1 MNSLWCATVDKRAI
15 GKARVA
21 SLEALLHDLIGQD
34 DATLGQALKGDL
46 FKKDGTFHLGKLA
59 ESIGLDCEQATFR
72 QNKTLR
78 EQIDVAEAEIRAR
91 GLLSYPNA
99 DPAAQTKRAIGDQN
113 EAKFLDWLAK
123 VGTEQIPAPVSHTGR
138 LYRKALWA
146 TYSGQAL
153 LDVERFP
160 TWFNSRPDVR
170 EALNELDVRV
180 VQSSVVTVRMDS
192 DSIAD
197 DMEDTMTS
205 TLVRNLRAEIK
216 TLKEQLA
223 AEREARR
230 KAELDA
236 KQNDW
241 QAQFVPTGKMPH
253 KE

>member
-1 MNSLWCATVDKRAI
+1 MDKRAL

-21 SLEALLHDLIGQD
+21 SLDALLRDLISQD
-34 DATLGQALKGDL
+34 DTTLRQTLKDDL
-46 FKKDGTFHLGKLA
+46 LKKDGTFHLGKLA
-59 ESIGLDCEQATFR
+59 ESIGFDCEQATFR
-72 QNKTLR
+72 QNKALR
-78 EQIDVAEAEIRAR
+78 ERIHAAEAQMRAR
-91 GLLSYPNA
+91 GLLSEPIT
-99 DPAAQTKRAIGDQN
+99 DPAALTKQAIGEQN
-113 EAKFLDWLAK
+113 EARFLQWLEK
-123 VGTEQIPAPVSHTGR
+123 VGTAQIPAPVGHTGR

-160 TWFNSRPDVR
+160 AWFNSRRDVKR
-170 EALNELDVRV
+170 ALNELDVKV
-180 VQSSVVTVRMDS
+180 VQNSVVTIRMES

-230 KAELDA
+230 RAELEA
-236 KQNDW
+236 KQNEW
-241 QAQFVPTGKMPH
+241 QEQFVPTGKMPH

>member
-1 MNSLWCATVDKRAI
+1 M
-15 GKARVA
+15 A
-21 SLEALLHDLIGQD
+21 SLEALLRDLIGQD
-34 DATLGQALKGDL
+34 DMTLRQTIKGDL

-59 ESIGLDCEQATFR
+59 EAIGLDCEQATFR

-78 EQIDVAEAEIRAR
+78 ERIDAAEAEIRVR
-91 GLLSYPNA
+91 GLLSDSDT
-99 DPAAQTKRAIGDQN
+99 DPAMPTKQAIGEQN
-113 EAKFLDWLAK
+113 EARFLEWLAK
-123 VGTEQIPAPVSHTGR
+123 VGTEQLPAPVSHTGR

-153 LDVERFP
+153 LDVQSYP
-160 TWFNSRPDVR
+160 TWFNRRTDVKK
-170 EALNELDVRV
+170 ALDELDVKV
-180 VQSSVVTVRMDS
+180 VQNSVVAIRMES
-192 DSIAD
+192 DSISD

-230 KAELDA
+230 KAELEA
-236 KQNDW
+236 KQNEW
-241 QAQFVPTGKMPH
+241 QTQFVPTGKMPH

>member
-1 MNSLWCATVDKRAI
+1 MWCATVDKRAL

-21 SLEALLHDLIGQD
+21 SLEALLRDLIGQND
-34 DATLGQALKGDL
+34 TTLRQILKTDL

-72 QNKTLR
+72 QNKALR
-78 EQIDVAEAEIRAR
+78 ERIDAAEAEIRGR
-91 GLLSYPNA
+91 GLLSESITDSAGP
-99 DPAAQTKRAIGDQN
+99 TKQAIGEQN
-113 EAKFLDWLAK
+113 EVRFLQWLAK

-138 LYRKALWA
+138 LYRKVLWA

-153 LDVERFP
+153 LDVERVP
-160 TWFNSRPDVR
+160 TWFNSRSNVR
-170 EALNELDVRV
+170 EALDDLDVRV
-180 VQSSVVTVRMDS
+180 VQNSVVTISMES

-197 DMEDTMTS
+197 DMEETMTS

-216 TLKEQLA
+216 TLKEQLV

-230 KAELDA
+230 KAELEA

-241 QAQFVPTGKMPH
+241 QAQLVPTGKMPH
-253 KE
+253 KQ

>member
-1 MNSLWCATVDKRAI
+1 MDKRAI
-15 GKARVA
+15 GKTRVA

-34 DATLGQALKGDL
+34 DATLSQTLKGDL

-72 QNKTLR
+72 QNKALR
-78 EQIDVAEAEIRAR
+78 ERIDVAEAEIRAR
-91 GLLSYPNA
+91 GLLSGSRT
-99 DPAAQTKRAIGDQN
+99 DPVAPTKRAIGDKN
-113 EAKFLDWLAK
+113 EAKFLDWLAM
-123 VGTEQIPAPVSHTGR
+123 VGTEKIPAPVSHTGR

-153 LDVERFP
+153 LDVERVP
-160 TWFNSRPDVR
+160 TWFNSRPNVR

-180 VQSSVVTVRMDS
+180 VQNSVVTIRMDS

-205 TLVRNLRAEIK
+205 ALVRKLRAEIK

-230 KAELDA
+230 KAELEA
-236 KQNDW
+236 KQNEW
-241 QAQFVPTGKMPH
+241 QAQFVTTGKMPH
-253 KE
+253 KQ

>member
-1 MNSLWCATVDKRAI
+1 M
-15 GKARVA
+15 A

-34 DATLGQALKGDL
+34 DATLSQTLKGDL

-59 ESIGLDCEQATFR
+59 ESTGLDCEQATFR
-72 QNKTLR
+72 QNKALR
-78 EQIDVAEAEIRAR
+78 ERIDVAEAEIRAR
-91 GLLSYPNA
+91 GLLSESNT
-99 DPAAQTKRAIGDQN
+99 DPVAPTKRAIGDQN
-113 EAKFLDWLAK
+113 EARFLDWLAM
-123 VGTEQIPAPVSHTGR
+123 VGTEQIPAAVSHTGR

-153 LDVERFP
+153 LDVERVP
-160 TWFNSRPDVR
+160 TRFNSRPNVR
-170 EALNELDVRV
+170 DALNELDVRV
-180 VQSSVVTVRMDS
+180 VQNSVVTIRMDS

-230 KAELDA
+230 KAELES
-236 KQNDW
+236 KQNEW
-241 QAQFVPTGKMPH
+241 QAQFVTTGKMPH

>member
-1 MNSLWCATVDKRAI
+1 MWCATVDKRAL

-21 SLEALLHDLIGQD
+21 SLDALLHDL
-34 DATLGQALKGDL
+34 LGQHETTLRQMLGGDL

-78 EQIDVAEAEIRAR
+78 KRIDEAEAEIRAR
-91 GLLSYPNA
+91 GLLLESNA
-99 DPAAQTKRAIGDQN
+99 APAVPTKQAIGEHN
-113 EAKFLDWLAK
+113 EAKFLEWLAK
-123 VGTEQIPAPVSHTGR
+123 VGTEQLPAPVSHTGR

-146 TYSGQAL
+146 TYSGQTL

-160 TWFNSRPDVR
+160 TWFNSRPDVK
-170 EALNELDVRV
+170 EALNELDVKV
-180 VQSSVVTVRMDS
+180 VQNGVVTIRMDS

-230 KAELDA
+230 KAELEA
-236 KQNDW
+236 KQNEW

>member
-1 MNSLWCATVDKRAI
+1 MDKRAI

-21 SLEALLHDLIGQD
+21 SLEALLNDLIGQND
-34 DATLGQALKGDL
+34 TTLSQTLRGDL

-59 ESIGLDCEQATFR
+59 ELIGLDCEQTTFR

-78 EQIDVAEAEIRAR
+78 ERVDVAEATIRAR
-91 GLLSYPNA
+91 GLISESNA
-99 DPAAQTKRAIGDQN
+99 GPTAPTKQAIGEQN
-113 EAKFLDWLAK
+113 EARFLDWLAR
-123 VGTEQIPAPVSHTGR
+123 VGTEEIPAPVSHTGR

-160 TWFNSRPDVR
+160 TWFNSRADVK
-170 EALNELDVRV
+170 EALNQLDVRV
-180 VQSSVVTVRMDS
+180 VQSSVVSIRMDS

-223 AEREARR
+223 VEREARQ
-230 KAELDA
+230 KAELEA
-236 KQNDW
+236 KQNEW

>member
-1 MNSLWCATVDKRAI
+1 VDKRAI

-21 SLEALLHDLIGQD
+21 SLEALLHDLMGQD
-34 DATLGQALKGDL
+34 DTTLSKTLSSNL

-59 ESIGLDCEQATFR
+59 ESIGHDCEQTTFR
-72 QNKTLR
+72 QNNNLR
-78 EQIDVAEAEIRAR
+78 ERVDVAEAEIRAR
-91 GLLSYPNA
+91 GLLSKSSI
-99 DPAAQTKRAIGDQN
+99 DPVAPTKRAIGDEN
-113 EAKFLDWLAK
+113 EAKFLDWLAR
-123 VGTEQIPAPVSHTGR
+123 VGTEQIPAPVSHTRR

-153 LDVERFP
+153 LDVERVP
-160 TWFNSRPDVR
+160 TWFNSRPKVR

-180 VQSSVVTVRMDS
+180 VQNSVVTIRMDS

-205 TLVRNLRAEIK
+205 TLVRKLRAEIK

-230 KAELDA
+230 KAELEA
-236 KQNDW
+236 KQNEW
-241 QAQFVPTGKMPH
+241 QAQLITTGKMPH

>member
-1 MNSLWCATVDKRAI
+1 MWCVTVDKIAL
-15 GKARVA
+15 GKARVV
-21 SLEALLHDLIGQD
+21 SMEALLHDLLGQD
-34 DATLGQALKGDL
+34 DTTLRQSLKGDL
-46 FKKDGTFHLGKLA
+46 FKRDGTFHLGKLA
-59 ESIGLDCEQATFR
+59 ESIGLNCEQATFR
-72 QNKTLR
+72 QNDKLR
-78 EQIDVAEAEIRAR
+78 KRIDAAEAEIRAR
-91 GLLSYPNA
+91 GLLSESTG
-99 DPAAQTKRAIGDQN
+99 DPAGPTKQAIGEQN
-113 EAKFLDWLAK
+113 EARFLEWLSK

-170 EALNELDVRV
+170 EALNELDVKV
-180 VQSSVVTVRMDS
+180 VQSIVITIRMES

-205 TLVRNLRAEIK
+205 TLIRNLRAEIK

-230 KAELDA
+230 KAELEA
-236 KQNDW
+236 KQNEW

>member
-1 MNSLWCATVDKRAI
+1 
-15 GKARVA
+15 VA
-21 SLEALLHDLIGQD
+21 SLEALLHDLIAQD
-34 DATLGQALKGDL
+34 DATLSQALKGDF

-59 ESIGLDCEQATFR
+59 ESIGLNCEEATFR

-78 EQIDVAEAEIRAR
+78 ERIDVAEAAIRAR
-91 GLLSYPNA
+91 GLLSESNVG
-99 DPAAQTKRAIGDQN
+99 PAAPTKRAIGEQN
-113 EAKFLDWLAK
+113 EGKFLDWLAK
-123 VGTEQIPAPVSHTGR
+123 VGTEEVPAPVSHTGR

-160 TWFNSRPDVR
+160 TWFNSRSDVK
-170 EALNELDVRV
+170 EALNQLDVRV
-180 VQSSVVTVRMDS
+180 VQSSVVTIRMES

-205 TLVRNLRAEIK
+205 TLVRKLRAEIK

-230 KAELDA
+230 KAELEA
-236 KQNDW
+236 KQNEW

-253 KE
+253 KQ

>member
-1 MNSLWCATVDKRAI
+1 MDKRAI

-21 SLEALLHDLIGQD
+21 SLDTLLNHLIGQD
-34 DATLGQALKGDL
+34 DATLSQTLKGDL

-59 ESIGLDCEQATFR
+59 VSIGLDCEQATFR

-78 EQIDVAEAEIRAR
+78 ERIDVAEAAIRAR
-91 GLLSYPNA
+91 GLLSESNA
-99 DPAAQTKRAIGDQN
+99 GSAAPTKRAIGGQN
-113 EAKFLDWLAK
+113 EARFLDWLAK
-123 VGTEQIPAPVSHTGR
+123 VGTEEIPAPVSHTGR

-160 TWFNSRPDVR
+160 TWFNSRPDVKD
-170 EALNELDVRV
+170 ALNQLDVSV
-180 VQSSVVTVRMDS
+180 VQSSVVTIRMDS

-216 TLKEQLA
+216 TLKEKLA

-230 KAELDA
+230 KAELEA
-236 KQNDW
+236 KQNEW
-241 QAQFVPTGKMPH
+241 QAQFISTGKMPH
-253 KE
+253 KQ

>member
-1 MNSLWCATVDKRAI
+1 MDKRAL

-21 SLEALLHDLIGQD
+21 SLEALLQDLID
-34 DATLGQALKGDL
+34 LDEATLNLMLKGDL

-59 ESIGLDCEQATFR
+59 ESIGLGCEQATFR

-78 EQIDVAEAEIRAR
+78 ERIDVTEAAIRAR
-91 GLLSYPNA
+91 GLPSEFNA
-99 DPAAQTKRAIGDQN
+99 GPAAPTKRAIGDQN

-123 VGTEQIPAPVSHTGR
+123 VGTEEIPAPVSHTGR

-146 TYSGQAL
+146 TYSGQPL

-160 TWFNSRPDVR
+160 TWFNSRPDVKD
-170 EALNELDVRV
+170 ALNQLDVRV
-180 VQSSVVTVRMDS
+180 VQSSVVTIRMDS

-216 TLKEQLA
+216 RLKEQLA

-230 KAELDA
+230 KAELEA
-236 KQNDW
+236 KQNEW
-241 QAQFVPTGKMPH
+241 QAQFLSTGKMPH
-253 KE
+253 KQ

>member
-1 MNSLWCATVDKRAI
+1 MDKRAV

-21 SLEALLHDLIGQD
+21 SLEALLHDLNGQD
-34 DATLGQALKGDL
+34 DRTLRQTLDGDL

-59 ESIGLDCEQATFR
+59 ELIGLDCEQTTFR

-78 EQIDVAEAEIRAR
+78 EKVDVAEADIRAR
-91 GLLSYPNA
+91 GLLPVSNPGQ
-99 DPAAQTKRAIGDQN
+99 AAPTKRAIGEQN
-113 EAKFLDWLAK
+113 EARFLDWLAK
-123 VGTEQIPAPVSHTGR
+123 VGTEEIPAPVSHTGR

-160 TWFNSRPDVR
+160 TWFNSRADVK
-170 EALNELDVRV
+170 EALNQLDVKV
-180 VQSSVVTVRMDS
+180 VQSSVVTFRMDS

-197 DMEDTMTS
+197 DMEETMTS
-205 TLVRNLRAEIK
+205 TLVRKLRAEIK

-223 AEREARR
+223 VEREARR
-230 KAELDA
+230 KAELES

-241 QAQFVPTGKMPH
+241 QARLVPTGKMPH
-253 KE
+253 KG

>member
-1 MNSLWCATVDKRAI
+1 MDKRAK
-15 GKARVA
+15 GTARVT
-21 SLEALLHDLIGQD
+21 SLEALLKGLLGQD
-34 DATLGQALKGDL
+34 DATLAQTLRANL
-46 FKKDGTFHLGKLA
+46 FKKDGTFHRGKLA
-59 ESIGLDCEQATFR
+59 ELVGHECVEDSFR
-72 QNKTLR
+72 QNKALR
-78 EQIDVAEAEIRAR
+78 ERVDAAEAEIRAR
-91 GLLSYPNA
+91 GLLSEPVA
-99 DPAAQTKRAIGDQN
+99 DAVAQTKQTIGEQN
-113 EAKFLDWLAK
+113 EARFLEWLAK
-123 VGTEQIPAPVSHTGR
+123 VGTENIPAPVSHTGR

-153 LDVERFP
+153 LDVQNCP
-160 TWFNSRPDVR
+160 TWFNRRVDVKK
-170 EALNELDVRV
+170 ALDELDVKV
-180 VQSSVVTVRMDS
+180 VQSSVVTIRMES

-236 KQNDW
+236 KQNEW
-241 QAQFVPTGKMPH
+241 QAQFVSTGKMPH

>member
-1 MNSLWCATVDKRAI
+1 MDKQAI

-34 DATLGQALKGDL
+34 DTTLRQTLKGDI

-78 EQIDVAEAEIRAR
+78 AQIDDAEAAIRAR
-91 GLLSYPNA
+91 RLLPESNAGL
-99 DPAAQTKRAIGDQN
+99 AAPTKRAIGEQN

-123 VGTEQIPAPVSHTGR
+123 VGTQEVPAPVSHTGR

-146 TYSGQAL
+146 TYSCQAL

-160 TWFNSRPDVR
+160 NWFNSRADVKK
-170 EALNELDVRV
+170 ALNQLDVRV
-180 VQSSVVTVRMDS
+180 VQNSVITISMDS

-197 DMEDTMTS
+197 DMEETMTS

-216 TLKEQLA
+216 TLKEKLG

-230 KAELDA
+230 KAELEA
-236 KQNDW
+236 KQNEW

-253 KE
+253 KQ

>member
-1 MNSLWCATVDKRAI
+1 MLCVTVDKRAL

-21 SLEALLHDLIGQD
+21 SLETLLQGFLDQED
-34 DATLGQALKGDL
+34 TTLRQTLKCDL

-59 ESIGLDCEQATFR
+59 DSIGLDCEQATFR
-72 QNKTLR
+72 QNKALR
-78 EQIDVAEAEIRAR
+78 ERIDAAEAEIRER
-91 GLLSYPNA
+91 GLLSEANA
-99 DPAAQTKRAIGDQN
+99 DPAGPTKQAIGEQN
-113 EAKFLDWLAK
+113 EARFLEWLSK

-160 TWFNSRPDVR
+160 TWFNSRSDVKK
-170 EALNELDVRV
+170 ALDELDVKV
-180 VQSSVVTVRMDS
+180 VQSSVVTNRMES
-192 DSIAD
+192 DSISD
-197 DMEDTMTS
+197 DMEDSMTS

-230 KAELDA
+230 KAELEA
-236 KQNDW
+236 KQNEW
-241 QAQFVPTGKMPH
+241 QAQFIPTGKMPH

>member
-1 MNSLWCATVDKRAI
+1 M
-15 GKARVA
+15 A

-34 DATLGQALKGDL
+34 DTTLRQTLKGDL
-46 FKKDGTFHLGKLA
+46 FKEDGSFRLGKLA

-78 EQIDVAEAEIRAR
+78 ERVNVAEAEIRVR
-91 GLLSYPNA
+91 GLLSQFNV
-99 DPAAQTKRAIGDQN
+99 DPAAPTKRAIGDQN
-113 EAKFLDWLAK
+113 EARFLEWLTK
-123 VGTEQIPAPVSHTGR
+123 VGTEEIPAPASHTGR

-160 TWFNSRPDVR
+160 TWFNSRPAVK

-180 VQSSVVTVRMDS
+180 VQSSVVTIRMES

-205 TLVRNLRAEIK
+205 TLVRNLRGEIK
-216 TLKEQLA
+216 KLKEQLV

-230 KAELDA
+230 KAELEA
-236 KQNDW
+236 KQNEW

>member
-1 MNSLWCATVDKRAI
+1 MNSLWCVSVDKRAL

-21 SLEALLHDLIGQD
+21 SLVALLHDLIGQD
-34 DATLGQALKGDL
+34 DAKLRQALKGEL

-72 QNKTLR
+72 QNKALR
-78 EQIDVAEAEIRAR
+78 ERIDAVEAELRAR
-91 GLLSYPNA
+91 GMLSEPNA
-99 DPAAQTKRAIGDQN
+99 DPVLPTKRAIGEQN
-113 EAKFLDWLAK
+113 EVRFLDWLAK

-146 TYSGQAL
+146 TYSGQEI

-160 TWFNSRPDVR
+160 SWFNSRPDVR
-170 EALNELDVRV
+170 EALNELDVKV
-180 VQSSVVTVRMDS
+180 VQNGVVTIRMEA

-230 KAELDA
+230 KAELEA
-236 KQNDW
+236 KQNEW

-253 KE
+253 KA

>member
-1 MNSLWCATVDKRAI
+1 MDKRAI

-34 DATLGQALKGDL
+34 DTTLRQTLKGDL

-78 EQIDVAEAEIRAR
+78 ERIDVAEAEIRAR
-91 GLLSYPNA
+91 GLLSESNA
-99 DPAAQTKRAIGDQN
+99 DPAAAPTKRAIGDQN
-113 EAKFLDWLAK
+113 EARFLDWLAK

-146 TYSGQAL
+146 TYSCQAL

-160 TWFNSRPDVR
+160 NWFNSRADVK
-170 EALNELDVRV
+170 EALNQLDVRV
-180 VQSSVVTVRMDS
+180 VQNSVITISMDS

-205 TLVRNLRAEIK
+205 TLVRNLRVEIK
-216 TLKEQLA
+216 TLKEKLG

-230 KAELDA
+230 KAELEA
-236 KQNDW
+236 KQNEW

-253 KE
+253 KQ

>member
-1 MNSLWCATVDKRAI
+1 MDKRAL

-21 SLEALLHDLIGQD
+21 SLETLLRSLFGQD
-34 DATLGQALKGDL
+34 DMTLRETLRGDL

-59 ESIGLDCEQATFR
+59 ESIGLDCVQATFR
-72 QNKTLR
+72 QNKALR
-78 EQIDVAEAEIRAR
+78 ERIDAAEAEIQAR
-91 GLLSYPNA
+91 GIPSESVTYPLAPTKKTIGEQNA
-99 DPAAQTKRAIGDQN
+99 V
-113 EAKFLDWLAK
+113 KFLGWLEK
-123 VGTEQIPAPVSHTGR
+123 VGTESLSAPVSHTGR

-146 TYSGQAL
+146 TYSGQSIY
-153 LDVERFP
+153 DVDRVP
-160 TWFNSRPDVR
+160 TWFNSRSEIR
-170 EALNELDVRV
+170 EALNALDVKV
-180 VQSSVVTVRMDS
+180 VQNSVVTVRMES

-230 KAELDA
+230 KAELEA
-236 KQNDW
+236 KQNEW